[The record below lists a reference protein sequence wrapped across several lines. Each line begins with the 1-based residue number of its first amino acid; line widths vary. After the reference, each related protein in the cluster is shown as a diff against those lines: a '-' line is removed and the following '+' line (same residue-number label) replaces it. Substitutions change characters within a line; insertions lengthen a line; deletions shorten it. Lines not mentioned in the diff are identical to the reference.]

1 MQPSSFNK
9 AMSCALDKVG
19 NSRMA
24 LKDEQQMTLQNVYT
38 ARMFFFLYNSLC
50 CFSCLYGY
58 RQIRQVHIYGS
69 YRLYSCLASTLKRHK
84 RLIAIANVQ
93 ATFLHSCTLPSYV
106 LPNNLF
112 LRVIICKFGLCIS
125 MNYTESVAELLAHAR
140 TVHTAGVLGIFIDLF
155 FRYILYTVSLCR
167 GNYNLYQALLSD
179 LCRAPG
185 NEAILC

>member
-38 ARMFFFLYNSLC
+38 ARMFFFSIIVYAVFLVC
-50 CFSCLYGY
+50 MVTDRYGG
-58 RQIRQVHIYGS
+58 IYGS